1 VEHSLE
7 ESSEWLGALGDHVLD
22 LVHEL
27 LLASLLED
35 NDFNGVSL
43 LYDILSVV
51 GIFQNQLELV
61 EV

>member
-7 ESSEWLGALGDHVLD
+7 ESSEWLGALSDHVLD